1 MDSVQAVLMVMVLAV
16 QAERFMF
23 QQDNS
28 QALHILLDLVICK
41 EQQAQETAA
50 RP

>member
-23 QQDNS
+23 QQDNN
-28 QALHILLDLVICK
+28 QAPHILLALVIYK
-41 EQQAQETAA
+41 EQLEQETAP